1 MYHLKVSGDQAPEG
15 QQSWLLWLVLSLLIS
30 LSLACNLPVASGQPP
45 EDGPQ
50 LETQV
55 AQTIAAQSSGEEA
68 QAEPSATPGTAGGEE
83 PPAETPSPSVTSSP
97 TASPTPQPG
106 DPDLVFDSISIDK
119 TTIKRGEKPYT
130 TVSFQ
135 IKNVGESAVEA
146 DSVEVRIWDNGSLKS
161 GTLTLNGSLDPGD
174 TAREAFAVGNDDAW
188 PFGSHSLYLEVDR
201 QDHIKEEN
209 EGNNQSKTIN
219 FDIERAAL
227 PDLVVTDIEVTD
239 GVIRRG
245 DPERTEIEYVIK
257 NVGSAPVEASSIYV
271 QDLLDG
277 SSGSGYMEIS
287 GPLPVGASRSY
298 SFEVGHEAYYSY
310 GIHHTRVEVD
320 YREEIAEENEG
331 NNLSSEVTYEV
342 IRQPDIYQSGTLT
355 LSPSW
360 TADLDQGVTAPS
372 SGRDLWLDYF
382 DDHEGY
388 LRPQNS
394 ARVAFVATDNV
405 GPDQCASAPLSTA
418 AVDVDDLYAGAV
430 LCYETDAGRYGVF
443 EVLGLVGAP
452 PEGVEIEFE
461 TFQ

>member
-1 MYHLKVSGDQAPEG
+1 MYHLLADRDQSPEG
-15 QQSWLLWLVLSLLIS
+15 QQILPLLLILSLFIS
-30 LSLACNLPVASGQPP
+30 LSLACNLPVGAGQPAD
-45 EDGPQ
+45 DGPP
-50 LETQV
+50 LETRV
-55 AQTIAAQSSGEEA
+55 AQTLAAGSSIEEEQAAPSSTPDLSEGEA
-68 QAEPSATPGTAGGEE
+68 PPS
-83 PPAETPSPSVTSSP
+83 ETPSSSVTSSP

-106 DPDLVFDSISIDK
+106 DPDLVFDSISIDR
-119 TTIKRGEKPYT
+119 TTITRGEKPYT

-146 DSVEVRIWDNGSLKS
+146 DSVDVRIWDNGSLKS
-161 GTLTLNGSLDPGD
+161 GTLTLDGPLDPGD
-174 TAREAFAVGNDDAW
+174 TARDAFAVGNDDAW

-209 EGNNQSKTIN
+209 EGNNQSKTID

-227 PDLVVTDIEVTD
+227 PDLIVTDIQIEESI
-239 GVIRRG
+239 IRRG
-245 DPERTEIEYVIK
+245 DPDRTEVEYVIK
-257 NVGSAPVEASSIYV
+257 NVGSAPVQASSIYV
-271 QDLLDG
+271 RDWLDG
-277 SSGSGYMEIS
+277 SPQSGDMELS
-287 GPLPVGASRSY
+287 GPLPVGATRSY
-298 SFEVGHEAYYSY
+298 AFDVGHDSSFPY
-310 GIHHTRVEVD
+310 GIRHTQVEVD

-331 NNLSSEVTYEV
+331 NNLSSKVTYEV

-355 LSPSW
+355 LAPSW

-388 LRPQNS
+388 LRPQS
-394 ARVAFVATDNV
+394 TAQMAFVATDNV

-418 AVDVDDLYAGAV
+418 AVDVDDLYQGAV

-443 EVLGLVGAP
+443 EVLGLIGSP
-452 PEGVEIEFE
+452 PEDVKIEFE

>member
-1 MYHLKVSGDQAPEG
+1 MYRLKVSRDQSLAG
-15 QQSWLLWLVLSLLIS
+15 QQSRSLLLVISLLIS
-30 LSLACNLPVASGQPP
+30 LSLACNLPIASGQPS
-45 EDGPQ
+45 EDESQ

-55 AQTIAAQSSGEEA
+55 AQTIAAQSVGEEGQTDPSVTPDTSGEEEA
-68 QAEPSATPGTAGGEE
+68 PG
-83 PPAETPSPSVTSSP
+83 ETPSPTVTSSP

-161 GTLTLNGSLDPGD
+161 GTLTLNGSLEPGD

-188 PFGSHSLYLEVDR
+188 PFGSHSLYLEIDR
-201 QDHIKEEN
+201 QDYIKEEN

-227 PDLVVTDIEVTD
+227 PDLIVSDIQINE

-245 DPERTEIEYVIK
+245 DPDHTQVKYVIK
-257 NVGSAPVEASSIYV
+257 NVGSAPVQASSIYV
-271 QDLLDG
+271 RDWLDG
-277 SSGSGYMEIS
+277 SPTPGYMELS
-287 GPLPVGASRSY
+287 GPLPVGATRSY
-298 SFEVGHEAYYSY
+298 SFDVGHNSSFPY
-310 GIHHTRVEVD
+310 GIRQTQVEVD
-320 YREEIAEENEG
+320 HREEIAEENEG
-331 NNLSSEVTYEV
+331 NNLSSKVVYEV

-372 SGRDLWLDYF
+372 SGRDLWLDYI

-394 ARVAFVATDNV
+394 ARMAFVATDNV

-418 AVDVDDLYAGAV
+418 AVNVDDLYKGAA

-443 EVLGLVGAP
+443 EVLDLVGSP
-452 PEGVEIEFE
+452 PEGVKIEFE